1 MISVKL
7 DYGPAGTFHMK
18 RYVQQNATKP
28 NFAIPVLHKWIVKCL
43 VEFYNYRLVPL
54 LFDVKKNDTSN
65 YVYDTTK
72 RPSET
77 ERSIRFVNTT

>member
-7 DYGPAGTFHMK
+7 DYGPERLTRNDTYSKMRQSRTLPYQYYK
-18 RYVQQNATKP
+18 
-28 NFAIPVLHKWIVKCL
+28 KWIVKCL
-43 VEFYNYRLVPL
+43 VDFYNYRLVPL